1 MLTGRI
7 RSIDAAVLDRLHAF
21 RKERG
26 KRFPGVLL
34 FFAACPDAAA
44 LRRDVEAIPAAV
56 RQLLGGAFVYFTPT
70 QATRLDDPPD
80 WPELTVLRHVRETD
94 YADNVKIGLQYALER
109 QADYVLIAGRGDAFA
124 PEAIPPLLE
133 AALLQGG
140 EVVVG
145 VTEAAAPPDGR
156 ARRVNAALSFL
167 LRTGLSDWEAGMR
180 LFAAPVL
187 RAAPFALNTRRAH
200 FDTQLMIQA
209 KILGRLPVEVKI
221 PAPRGSRKKLS
232 LAAALRTVG
241 TALHYRLHQL
251 HLMRH
256 GRWLVDFGE
265 RYTFKHSP
273 YGSHRRILDA
283 VDAGRRVLDLGCSQ
297 GLLAAELAKKGCLAV
312 GVDRLPP
319 DKVKLPYDRYLQA
332 DLDDPALRLP
342 FGREFEVVIVADVI
356 EHLVRRESVLALVRR
371 HLTEDGRLII
381 STGNIAVWFYRI
393 SLLLGRFEYGPR
405 GILDET
411 HVRLYTRATFKRL
424 IRQAG
429 FEILRIQTTPLP
441 FEIVFQTHADNPLV
455 RALDRVY
462 HALTRWWPTLFAY
475 QFIIEARIARLES
488 AEAPLW
494 PERQLETKVKH

>member
-1 MLTGRI
+1 M
-7 RSIDAAVLDRLHAF
+7 
-21 RKERG
+21 
-26 KRFPGVLL
+26 L

-44 LRRDVEAIPAAV
+44 LRRDVEAIPEAV
-56 RQLLGGAFVYFTPT
+56 RQLLAGAFVYFTPA
-70 QATRLDDPPD
+70 QAARFGDQPDFPPA
-80 WPELTVLRHVRETD
+80 WPGLTVLRHVRETG

-109 QADYVLIAGRGDAFA
+109 RADYIIIAGRGDAFT

-133 AALLQGG
+133 AALFHDA
-140 EVVVG
+140 EVVVA
-145 VTEAAAPPDGR
+145 VTSPAGSPDRR
-156 ARRVNAALSFL
+156 ARRIDAALNFL
-167 LRTGLSDWEAGMR
+167 LRTGLSDWGAGMR

-187 RAAPFALNTRRAH
+187 RAAPFALNTRQEH
-200 FDTQLMIQA
+200 FDTQLLIQA

-221 PAPRGSRKKLS
+221 PALREPRKRPSPG
-232 LAAALRTVG
+232 AALRAVG

-273 YGSHRRILDA
+273 YGSHRCILDA

-297 GLLAAELAKKGCLAV
+297 GLLAAELAKKGCHAV

-319 DKVKLPYDRYLQA
+319 ERVKLPYDRYLQA

-342 FGREFEVVIVADVI
+342 FGREFDEVIVADVI
-356 EHLVRRESVLALVRR
+356 EHLVRRESILALVRR

-381 STGNIAVWFYRI
+381 STGNIAVWFYRL

-411 HVRLYTRATFKRL
+411 HVRLYTLATFRRL
-424 IRQAG
+424 IQQAG
-429 FEILRIQTTPLP
+429 FEITRVRTTPLP

-455 RALDRVY
+455 RLLDRFY
-462 HALTRWWPTLFAY
+462 HTLTRWWPTLFAY
-475 QFIIEARIARLES
+475 QFIIEARIARLETG
-488 AEAPLW
+488 EAPLW
-494 PERQLETKVKH
+494 PERRNDTKEKN